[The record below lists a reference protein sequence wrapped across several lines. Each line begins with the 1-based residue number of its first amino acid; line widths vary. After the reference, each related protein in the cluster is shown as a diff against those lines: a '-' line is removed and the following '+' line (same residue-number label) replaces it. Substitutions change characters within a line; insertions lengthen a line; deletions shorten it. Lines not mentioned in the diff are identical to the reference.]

1 MSHLAYMFLN
11 LTQLFYLRLDF
22 NSHLTYHNIF
32 ESKTLRGALQGP
44 KSKQLSQPLGGW
56 GIVGLSN
63 LCKNLSLD

>member
-44 KSKQLSQPLGGW
+44 KSKQLSQPLGG
-56 GIVGLSN
+56 
-63 LCKNLSLD
+63 